1 MAKNT
6 NSGPTVPFSLNCQGN
21 LIFLDSPKIMGVLNI
36 TPDSFYDGGR
46 YKEEKAVLDQVDKM
60 CTQGATFIDIGAY
73 SSRPGAA
80 EVSEAEE
87 QKRLYPILQA
97 ILKKLNPDAL
107 LSIDTFR
114 SGIAKAAVEIGAA
127 MINDISA
134 GQLDPEMIPTVGKL
148 GVPYVMMHMRSTPK
162 DMQEHTHY
170 DHFLQEILSYFSQ
183 KIDSAKKHQITDIII
198 DPGYGFA
205 KTTQQNFEL
214 LRESQLL
221 NTFGVPVLTGLSR
234 KSMIYKTLNATAE
247 EALNG
252 TTALHMQALL
262 NGSSLL
268 RVHDVAA
275 AKECI
280 LLYEA
285 LQKA

>member
-1 MAKNT
+1 MSKNT
-6 NSGPTVPFSLNCQGN
+6 NSSPTVPFLLNCKGD
-21 LIFLDSPKIMGVLNI
+21 LISLETPKIMGVLNI
-36 TPDSFYDGGR
+36 TPDSFYDGGL
-46 YKEEKAVLDQVDKM
+46 YKEEKQVLDQVNKM
-60 CTQGATFIDIGAY
+60 CAEGATFIDIGAY
-73 SSRPGAA
+73 SSRPGAV

-87 QKRLYPILQA
+87 EKRLYPMINA
-97 ILKKLNPDAL
+97 ILKRFPDAL

-114 SGIAKAAVEIGAA
+114 SGIAKAAVEMGAA
-127 MINDISA
+127 IINDISA

-148 GVPYVMMHMRSTPK
+148 GVPYIMMHMRSSPK

-170 DHFLQEILSYFSQ
+170 EHFLQEIISYFSQ
-183 KIDSAKKHQITDIII
+183 KIDNAKKHQITDIII

-234 KSMIYKTLNATAE
+234 KSMIYKTINATAK

-262 NGSSLL
+262 NESSML

>member
-6 NSGPTVPFSLNCQGN
+6 NSSPTVPFSLNCKGN

-97 ILKKLNPDAL
+97 ILKRFPDAL

>member
-6 NSGPTVPFSLNCQGN
+6 NSGPKVPFSLNCKGN

-97 ILKKLNPDAL
+97 ILKRFPDAL

>member
-6 NSGPTVPFSLNCQGN
+6 NSGPTVPFSLNCKGN

-73 SSRPGAA
+73 SSKPGAA

-97 ILKKLNPDAL
+97 ILKRFPDAL

-183 KIDSAKKHQITDIII
+183 KIDSSKKHQITDIII

>member
-1 MAKNT
+1 MLKKT
-6 NSGPTVPFSLNCQGN
+6 NSTPTFPFSLNCKGD
-21 LIFLDSPKIMGVLNI
+21 LIFLNTPKIMGVLNI

-46 YKEEKAVLDQVDKM
+46 YKAEDQVLAQVEKM
-60 CTQGATFIDIGAY
+60 MKEGATFIDIGAY

-87 QKRLYPILQA
+87 AKRLYPMLQA
-97 ILKKLNPDAL
+97 ILKRFPEVL

-114 SGIAKAAVEIGAA
+114 SHIAKDAVEMGAA
-127 MINDISA
+127 LINDISA

-148 GVPYVMMHMRSTPK
+148 GVPYIMMHMRSTPK
-162 DMQEHTHY
+162 DMQEHTYYEHL
-170 DHFLQEILSYFSQ
+170 LQEIISYFSE
-183 KIDSAKKHQITDIII
+183 KIDRAKKHNINDIII

-205 KTTQQNFEL
+205 KTTQQNFKL
-214 LRESQLL
+214 LRDSALL
-221 NTFGVPVLTGLSR
+221 NTFGVPVLTGVSR
-234 KSMIYKTLNATAE
+234 KSMIYKTLNTTAQ

-252 TTALHMQALL
+252 TTALHMQALI
-262 NGSSLL
+262 NGSSIL
-268 RVHDVAA
+268 RVHDVAP

-285 LQKA
+285 LQNA

>member
-6 NSGPTVPFSLNCQGN
+6 NSGPKVPFSLNCKGN

-97 ILKKLNPDAL
+97 ILKRFPDAL

-170 DHFLQEILSYFSQ
+170 DHLLQEILSYFSQ

>member
-1 MAKNT
+1 MLKKT
-6 NSGPTVPFSLNCQGN
+6 NSTPTFPFSLNCKGD
-21 LIFLDSPKIMGVLNI
+21 LIFLNTPKIMGVLNI

-46 YKEEKAVLDQVDKM
+46 YKAEDQVLAQVEKM
-60 CTQGATFIDIGAY
+60 MKEGATFIDIGAY

-87 QKRLYPILQA
+87 AKRLYPMLQA
-97 ILKKLNPDAL
+97 ILKRFPEVL

-114 SGIAKAAVEIGAA
+114 SHIAKDAVEMGAA
-127 MINDISA
+127 LINDISA

-148 GVPYVMMHMRSTPK
+148 GVPYIMMHMRSTPK
-162 DMQEHTHY
+162 DMQEHTYYEHL
-170 DHFLQEILSYFSQ
+170 LQEIISYFSE
-183 KIDSAKKHQITDIII
+183 KIDRAKKHNINDIII

-205 KTTQQNFEL
+205 KNTQQNFKL
-214 LRESQLL
+214 LRDSALL
-221 NTFGVPVLTGLSR
+221 NTFGVPVLTGVSR
-234 KSMIYKTLNATAE
+234 KSMIYKTLNTTAQ

-252 TTALHMQALL
+252 TTALHMQALI
-262 NGSSLL
+262 NGSSIL
-268 RVHDVAA
+268 RVHDVAP

-285 LQKA
+285 LQNA

>member
-1 MAKNT
+1 MLKKT
-6 NSGPTVPFSLNCQGN
+6 NSTPTFPFSLNCKGD
-21 LIFLDSPKIMGVLNI
+21 LIFLNTPKIMGVLNI

-46 YKEEKAVLDQVDKM
+46 YKAEDQVLAQVEKM
-60 CTQGATFIDIGAY
+60 MKEGATFIDIGAY

-87 QKRLYPILQA
+87 AKRLYPMLQA
-97 ILKKLNPDAL
+97 ILKRFPEVL

-114 SGIAKAAVEIGAA
+114 SHIAKDAVEMGAA
-127 MINDISA
+127 LINDISA

-148 GVPYVMMHMRSTPK
+148 GVPYIMMHMRSTPK
-162 DMQEHTHY
+162 DMQEHTYYEHL
-170 DHFLQEILSYFSQ
+170 LQEIISYFSE
-183 KIDSAKKHQITDIII
+183 KIDRAKKHNINDIII

-205 KTTQQNFEL
+205 KNTQQNFKL
-214 LRESQLL
+214 LRNSALL
-221 NTFGVPVLTGLSR
+221 NTFGVPVLTGVSR
-234 KSMIYKTLNATAE
+234 KSMIYKTLNTTAQ

-252 TTALHMQALL
+252 TTALHMQALI
-262 NGSSLL
+262 NGSSIL
-268 RVHDVAA
+268 RVHDVAP

-285 LQKA
+285 LQNA

>member
-1 MAKNT
+1 LKT
-6 NSGPTVPFSLNCQGN
+6 INCKGN
-21 LIFLDSPKIMGVLNI
+21 LIDLSTPKVMGVMNL
-36 TPDSFYDGGR
+36 TPDSFYDGGKLTSK
-46 YKEEKAVLDQVDKM
+46 KEILLQANKM
-60 CTQGATFIDIGAY
+60 LKEGATFLDLGAY
-73 SSRPGAA
+73 SSRPGAQF
-80 EVSEAEE
+80 VSEKEE
-87 QKRLYPILQA
+87 IHRLLPVIKILLDEFPE
-97 ILKKLNPDAL
+97 IL

-114 SGIAKAAVEIGAA
+114 SNVANESIYAGASL
-127 MINDISA
+127 INDISA
-134 GQLDPEMIPTVGKL
+134 GTLDDHMFKIIAQHQ
-148 GVPYVMMHMRSTPK
+148 VPYVMMHMRSTPK

-234 KSMIYKTLNATAE
+234 KSMIYKTLNTTAK

-262 NGSSLL
+262 NGSSML

>member
-1 MAKNT
+1 MINKL
-6 NSGPTVPFSLNCQGN
+6 NSLDQIPYSLNCKGH
-21 LIFLDSPKIMGVLNI
+21 LIHLDTPKIMGVLNI

-46 YKEEKAVLDQVDKM
+46 YKEEKQVLAQTEKM
-60 CTQGATFIDIGAY
+60 LDEGATFIDIGAY

-80 EVSEAEE
+80 EVSPAEE
-87 QKRLYPILQA
+87 ARRLYPMLEI
-97 ILKKLNPDAL
+97 ILKRFPEVFV
-107 LSIDTFR
+107 SVDTFR
-114 SGIAKAAVEIGAA
+114 SDIAKGAVARGAAV
-127 MINDISA
+127 INDISA
-134 GQLDPEMIPTVGKL
+134 GHLDPEMIKTVGQL

-162 DMQEHTHY
+162 DMQAHSQY
-170 DHFLQEILSYFSQ
+170 DHLLQDIIHYFS
-183 KIDSAKKHQITDIII
+183 KKVFEAKQHEIRDIII

-205 KTTQQNFEL
+205 KTTTQNFEL
-214 LRESQLL
+214 LRESHLL
-221 NTFGVPVLTGLSR
+221 QTLGYPIMTGISR
-234 KSMIYKTLNATAE
+234 KSMIYKTLDISAKD
-247 EALNG
+247 ALNG

-285 LQKA
+285 LINA

>member
-6 NSGPTVPFSLNCQGN
+6 NSGPTVSFSLNCKGN

-60 CTQGATFIDIGAY
+60 CTQGATFIDVGAY

-97 ILKKLNPDAL
+97 ILKRFPDAL

>member
-1 MAKNT
+1 MLKKT
-6 NSGPTVPFSLNCQGN
+6 NSTPTVPFSLNCKED
-21 LIFLDSPKIMGVLNI
+21 LIFLNTPKIMGVLNI

-46 YKEEKAVLDQVDKM
+46 YKAEDQVLAQVEKM
-60 CTQGATFIDIGAY
+60 MKEGATFIDIGAY

-87 QKRLYPILQA
+87 AKRLYPMLQA
-97 ILKKLNPDAL
+97 ILKRFPEVL

-114 SGIAKAAVEIGAA
+114 SHIAKDAVEMGAA
-127 MINDISA
+127 LINDISA

-148 GVPYVMMHMRSTPK
+148 GVPYIMMHMRSTPK
-162 DMQEHTHY
+162 DMQEHTYYEHL
-170 DHFLQEILSYFSQ
+170 LQEIISYFSE
-183 KIDSAKKHQITDIII
+183 KIDRAKKHNINDIII

-205 KTTQQNFEL
+205 KNTQQNFKL
-214 LRESQLL
+214 LRDSALL
-221 NTFGVPVLTGLSR
+221 NTFGVPVLTGVSR
-234 KSMIYKTLNATAE
+234 KSMIYKTLNTTAQ

-252 TTALHMQALL
+252 TTALHMQALI
-262 NGSSLL
+262 NGSSIL
-268 RVHDVAA
+268 RVHDVAP

-285 LQKA
+285 LQNA

>member
-1 MAKNT
+1 MLKKT
-6 NSGPTVPFSLNCQGN
+6 NATPIVPFSLNCKGD
-21 LIFLDSPKIMGVLNI
+21 LIFLDTPKIMGVLNI

-46 YKEEKAVLDQVDKM
+46 YKAEDQVLAQVEKM
-60 CTQGATFIDIGAY
+60 MKEGATFIDIGAY

-87 QKRLYPILQA
+87 AKRLYPMLQA
-97 ILKKLNPDAL
+97 ILKRFPEVL

-114 SGIAKAAVEIGAA
+114 SHIAKDAVEMGAA
-127 MINDISA
+127 LINDISA

-148 GVPYVMMHMRSTPK
+148 GVPYIMMHMRSTPK
-162 DMQEHTHY
+162 DMQEHTYYEHL
-170 DHFLQEILSYFSQ
+170 LQEIISYFSE
-183 KIDSAKKHQITDIII
+183 KIDRAKKHNINDIII

-205 KTTQQNFEL
+205 KNTQQNFKL
-214 LRESQLL
+214 LRDSALL
-221 NTFGVPVLTGLSR
+221 NTFGVPVLTGVSR
-234 KSMIYKTLNATAE
+234 KSMIYKTLNTTAQ

-252 TTALHMQALL
+252 TTALHMQALI
-262 NGSSLL
+262 NGSSIL
-268 RVHDVAA
+268 RVHDVAP

-285 LQKA
+285 LQNA

>member
-1 MAKNT
+1 MLKKT
-6 NSGPTVPFSLNCQGN
+6 NATPIVPFSLNCKGD
-21 LIFLDSPKIMGVLNI
+21 LIFLDTPKIMGVLNI

-46 YKEEKAVLDQVDKM
+46 YKAEDQVLAQVEKM
-60 CTQGATFIDIGAY
+60 TKEGATFIDIGAY

-87 QKRLYPILQA
+87 AKRLYPMLQA
-97 ILKKLNPDAL
+97 ILKRFPEVL

-114 SGIAKAAVEIGAA
+114 SHIAKNAVEMGAA
-127 MINDISA
+127 LINDISA

-148 GVPYVMMHMRSTPK
+148 GVPYIMMHMRSTPK
-162 DMQEHTHY
+162 DMQEHTYYEHL
-170 DHFLQEILSYFSQ
+170 LQEIISYFSE
-183 KIDSAKKHQITDIII
+183 KIDRAKKHNINDIII

-205 KTTQQNFEL
+205 KNTQQNFKL
-214 LRESQLL
+214 LRDSALL
-221 NTFGVPVLTGLSR
+221 NTFGVPVLTGVSR
-234 KSMIYKTLNATAE
+234 KSMIYKTLNTTAQ

-252 TTALHMQALL
+252 TTALHMQALI
-262 NGSSLL
+262 NGSSIL
-268 RVHDVAA
+268 RVHDVAP

-285 LQKA
+285 LQNS

>member
-6 NSGPTVPFSLNCQGN
+6 NSGPKVPFSLNCKGN

-73 SSRPGAA
+73 SSKPGAA

-97 ILKKLNPDAL
+97 ILKRFPDAL

>member
-1 MAKNT
+1 
-6 NSGPTVPFSLNCQGN
+6 
-21 LIFLDSPKIMGVLNI
+21 MGVLNI

-46 YKEEKAVLDQVDKM
+46 YKAEDQVLAQVEKM
-60 CTQGATFIDIGAY
+60 MKEGATFIDIGAY

-87 QKRLYPILQA
+87 AKRLYPMLQA
-97 ILKKLNPDAL
+97 ILKRFPEVL

-114 SGIAKAAVEIGAA
+114 SHIAKDAVEMGAA
-127 MINDISA
+127 LINDISA

-148 GVPYVMMHMRSTPK
+148 GVPYIMMHMRSTPK
-162 DMQEHTHY
+162 DMQEHTYYEHL
-170 DHFLQEILSYFSQ
+170 LQEIISYFSE
-183 KIDSAKKHQITDIII
+183 KIDRAKKHNINDIII

-205 KTTQQNFEL
+205 KNTQQNFKL
-214 LRESQLL
+214 LRDSALL
-221 NTFGVPVLTGLSR
+221 NTFGVPVLTGVSR
-234 KSMIYKTLNATAE
+234 KSMIYKTLNTTAQ

-252 TTALHMQALL
+252 TTALHMQALI
-262 NGSSLL
+262 NGSSIL
-268 RVHDVAA
+268 RVHDVAP

-285 LQKA
+285 LQNA

>member
-1 MAKNT
+1 
-6 NSGPTVPFSLNCQGN
+6 
-21 LIFLDSPKIMGVLNI
+21 
-36 TPDSFYDGGR
+36 
-46 YKEEKAVLDQVDKM
+46 
-60 CTQGATFIDIGAY
+60 
-73 SSRPGAA
+73 
-80 EVSEAEE
+80 
-87 QKRLYPILQA
+87 
-97 ILKKLNPDAL
+97 
-107 LSIDTFR
+107 
-114 SGIAKAAVEIGAA
+114 

>member
-1 MAKNT
+1 
-6 NSGPTVPFSLNCQGN
+6 
-21 LIFLDSPKIMGVLNI
+21 MGVLNI

-97 ILKKLNPDAL
+97 ILKRFPDAL

>member
-6 NSGPTVPFSLNCQGN
+6 NSGPKVPFSLNCKGN

-97 ILKKLNPDAL
+97 ILKRFPDAL

-234 KSMIYKTLNATAE
+234 KSMIYKTLNTTAK

>member
-6 NSGPTVPFSLNCQGN
+6 NSGPTVHFSLNCKGN

-97 ILKKLNPDAL
+97 ILKRFPDAL

-234 KSMIYKTLNATAE
+234 KSMIYKTLNTTAK

-262 NGSSLL
+262 NGSSML

>member
-1 MAKNT
+1 MLKKT
-6 NSGPTVPFSLNCQGN
+6 NSTPTFPFSLNCKGD
-21 LIFLDSPKIMGVLNI
+21 LIFLNTPKIMGVLNI

-46 YKEEKAVLDQVDKM
+46 YKAEDQVLAQVEKM
-60 CTQGATFIDIGAY
+60 MKEGATFIDIGAY

-87 QKRLYPILQA
+87 AKRLYPMLQA
-97 ILKKLNPDAL
+97 ILKRFPEVL

-114 SGIAKAAVEIGAA
+114 SHIAKDAVEMGAA
-127 MINDISA
+127 LINDISA

-148 GVPYVMMHMRSTPK
+148 GVPYIMMHMRSTPK
-162 DMQEHTHY
+162 DMQEHTYYEHL
-170 DHFLQEILSYFSQ
+170 LQEIISYFSE
-183 KIDSAKKHQITDIII
+183 KIDRAKKHNINDIII

-205 KTTQQNFEL
+205 KTTQQNFKL
-214 LRESQLL
+214 LRNSALL
-221 NTFGVPVLTGLSR
+221 NTFGVPVLTGVSR
-234 KSMIYKTLNATAE
+234 KSMIYKTLNTTAQ

-252 TTALHMQALL
+252 TTALHMQALI
-262 NGSSLL
+262 NGSSIL
-268 RVHDVAA
+268 RVHDVAP

-285 LQKA
+285 LQNA

>member
-6 NSGPTVPFSLNCQGN
+6 NSGPKVPFSLNCKGN

-60 CTQGATFIDIGAY
+60 CTQGATFIDVGAY

-97 ILKKLNPDAL
+97 ILKRFPDAL